1 MTQMIT
7 EKLNQDQQWEK
18 LLSQLEKIFGKKPED
33 LRSILF
39 LIGVQELGM
48 GIRKFSKEEKRDLMH
63 IAICKVLSYSGYYEE
78 EGIDE
83 DGWPHWKLIK
93 ILPANDMLQQDVLLK
108 NHILKYFEENM
119 KL

>member
-1 MTQMIT
+1 MTRIIN
-7 EKLNQDQQWEK
+7 ENLNQDQQWDK
-18 LLSQLEKIFGKKPED
+18 LLNRLEKILGKKPED
-33 LRSILF
+33 LKSILF

-63 IAICKVLSYSGYYEE
+63 IAICKVLSYSGYYKE

-93 ILPANDMLQQDVLLK
+93 KLPATDMLQQEILLK
-108 NHILKYFEENM
+108 NHILKYFEEDIE
-119 KL
+119 